1 MPITPNSARA
11 YYGLQATAEPTKT
24 QVSGAVTIG
33 LPSSVLTLTGATKA
47 YCVSATL
54 ASASDTLTI
63 DTETGIATIGTTPV
77 AQVETAT
84 VVAAGGATSSGNLA
98 VTVIAARVTGSP
110 LAFSVALVSGVDTTA
125 TLIAAKIRTAFNAN
139 AALTAVYTV
148 GGTGADVTLTETDPQ
163 NNDAT
168 LNIAIAAGLGVS
180 AIVSST
186 NTTAGVGGVK
196 LTNNTGDGK
205 DFEGASLSGMAG
217 PVAWMVQNKSS
228 NSLPF
233 AMMNISDTDG
243 DLVLNNIPP
252 PGFALVVSGP
262 SDIIIEHAGTIP
274 SGDETLSVEVT
285 IIAQ

>member
-11 YYGLQATAEPTKT
+11 YYGLQATAEPSKT
-24 QVSGAVTIG
+24 QVNGAVTIG
-33 LPSSVLTLTGATKA
+33 VPSSVMTLPGATKA

-63 DTETGIATIGTTPV
+63 DTETGIATIGTAPV

-98 VTVIAARVTGSP
+98 VTVTAARVTGSP
-110 LAFSVALVSGVDTTA
+110 LAFSVALVTGVDTTA

-148 GGTGADVTLTETDPQ
+148 GGTGANVTLTETDPQ

-168 LNIAIAAGLGVS
+168 LNIAITAGLGVS
-180 AIVSST
+180 AVASST
-186 NTTAGVGGVK
+186 DTTAGVGGVK

-205 DFEGASLSGMAG
+205 DFEGVSLGIMSDQLSTLIKCPSSGVSVSMGSEFDIA
-217 PVAWMVQNKSS
+217 AI
-228 NSLPF
+228 
-233 AMMNISDTDG
+233 ADG
-243 DLVLNNIPP
+243 GFVHIGTNIPT
-252 PGFALVVSGP
+252 GSMVLTALSSGT
-262 SDIIIEHAGTIP
+262 E
-274 SGDETLSVEVT
+274 VEVT